1 MKVIYPKN
9 QVIKSTKIPNCLLFN
24 RFLFG
29 ILKLFLITKHPLF
42 LKIKYK
48 QIKPIV
54 KMAKNYKNFEVV
66 NVKSRQ
72 GDVVRILL

>member
-9 QVIKSTKIPNCLLFN
+9 QVIKTTKIPNWLLFN

-29 ILKLFLITKHPLF
+29 LLKLFLLTKNIVF
-42 LKIKYK
+42 LRVKYK
-48 QIKPIV
+48 QIKPVI
-54 KMAKNYKNFEVV
+54 KMAKHYKDFEIV

-72 GDVVRILL
+72 GDEVKILL

>member
-9 QVIKSTKIPNCLLFN
+9 QVIKTTKIPNWLLFN

-29 ILKLFLITKHPLF
+29 LLKLFLLTKNIVF
-42 LKIKYK
+42 LKVKYK
-48 QIKPIV
+48 QIKPVI
-54 KMAKNYKNFEVV
+54 KMAKQYKDFEIV

-72 GDVVRILL
+72 GDEVKILL